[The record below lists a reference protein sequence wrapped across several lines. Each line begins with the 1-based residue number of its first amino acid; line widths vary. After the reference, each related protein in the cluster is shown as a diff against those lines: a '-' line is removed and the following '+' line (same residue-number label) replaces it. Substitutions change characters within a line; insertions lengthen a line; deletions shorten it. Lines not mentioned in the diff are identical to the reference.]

1 MRSKTSVSVGAIVAL
16 LSGAAACSSSH
27 HSLDA
32 SMTDGGRL
40 DGDAASLRDGDTGP
54 DATTCSGS
62 CPGRRELDLLL
73 VLQDRTAFN
82 DINDPMLP
90 LATELV
96 ALSADFDLRVG
107 VITPNLGS
115 GGMDVPDC
123 TIDGDKAI
131 LHSGADGSRFVSVTA
146 GLDASALAEDLRGRF
161 HTRACLFQQP
171 LESALLAL
179 TPTDSSLTSVA
190 GTPQENTGNV
200 GFLRDGALLTVVI
213 VTEENDCSTSD
224 LGLYRRDSLVYASA
238 GLTIRCFG
246 FPEVLWPV
254 DRYVSGLLSIK
265 SARDLAFFVYAGVPA
280 DLQRASYE
288 QILDDDRMQEQIDLM
303 AVGPR
308 LKPSC
313 GNGHDYFPPR
323 REIETAMGLDAR
335 GVATAQGSACEP
347 DRARALAHLS
357 DLVHRAAARCCP

>member
-1 MRSKTSVSVGAIVAL
+1 
-16 LSGAAACSSSH
+16 
-27 HSLDA
+27 
-32 SMTDGGRL
+32 MTDGGRL

-54 DATTCSGS
+54 DAMTCSGS

-73 VLQDRTAFN
+73 VLQDTAAFN
-82 DINDPMLP
+82 TSNDAMLP

-107 VITPNLGS
+107 VITPDLGS

-123 TIDGDKAI
+123 TTDGDRAI
-131 LHSGADGSRFVSVTA
+131 LRSGADGSRFVSVTA
-146 GLDASALAEDLRGRF
+146 ALDAATLTEDLNSRV
-161 HTRACLFQQP
+161 HYPACLFHQP

-179 TPTDSSLTSVA
+179 TPADSSLMSVA
-190 GTPQENTGNV
+190 GTPQENRGNV

-213 VTEENDCSTSD
+213 FSEENDCSTSD
-224 LGLYRRDSLVYASA
+224 LGLYRRGSFVYES

-254 DRYVSGLLSIK
+254 DRYVSGLLNIK
-265 SARDLAFFVYAGVPA
+265 PARDLAFFVYAGVPA
-280 DLQRASYE
+280 DLQRASYQ
-288 QILDDDRMQEQIDLM
+288 QILDDDRMQEEIDLRI
-303 AVGPR
+303 VGPR
-308 LKPSC
+308 LRPSC
-313 GNGHDYFPPR
+313 SNAHNYFPPR

-347 DRARALAHLS
+347 DRARALAHLGQ
-357 DLVHRAAARCCP
+357 LVHRAAARCCP